1 LASRVEG
8 QRPARS
14 PMWCRGELGHAVW
27 LAIAIW
33 RPCFVFSHFPVRQL
47 WLSSSRS
54 QRAEPHRTRPP
65 LQRTRPD
72 AAVATDAADAAL
84 QKDTGLGGCL
94 CEPPNF
100 SKNPAGCPVA
110 LGVQMVLGKPCSTPG
125 LVCSYANDP
134 PCNCGID
141 VQCRVDPRADAGAD
155 DGGDGGA
162 SLVWQTGK

>member
-1 LASRVEG
+1 MLRFFAVSIS
-8 QRPARS
+8 AT
-14 PMWCRGELGHAVW
+14 LGLVLTLGACG
-27 LAIAIW
+27 AA
-33 RPCFVFSHFPVRQL
+33 QDT
-47 WLSSSRS
+47 
-54 QRAEPHRTRPP
+54 A
-65 LQRTRPD
+65 D
-72 AAVATDAADAAL
+72 AAPGAADATVATDAADAAL

-100 SKNPAGCPVA
+100 SKNPAGCPAA

-125 LVCSYANDP
+125 LVCSYANNP